1 MIWCKT
7 SVRSWAKLS
16 PMDLAERQM
25 QFLFRLRSRGVTN
38 MAVLGAMEAIP
49 REAFINGLFQDRAYE
64 DMALPIPSGQTI
76 SAPSVVALMT
86 QALDVTSRCKVLEI
100 GTGSGY
106 QAAILSRLARRV
118 YTVERHK
125 PLAVEASRKLDALGV
140 TNTVVLHRDGTQG
153 LPEQA
158 PFDRIMVTAAA
169 EDVPA
174 PLLTQLRDGGS
185 LVMPVGHSDQVQ
197 TLIKVMK
204 TPDGLD
210 YKEFQDVRFVPL
222 VEGLPTK
229 LDL

>member
-1 MIWCKT
+1 
-7 SVRSWAKLS
+7 
-16 PMDLAERQM
+16 MDNAERQM

-38 MAVLGAMEAIP
+38 SRVLHAMETIT
-49 REAFINGLFQDRAYE
+49 REAFLDGLFRDRAYE
-64 DMALPIPSGQTI
+64 DVALPIPSGQTI
-76 SAPSVVALMT
+76 SAPSVVGLMT
-86 QALDVTSRCKVLEI
+86 QALDVTPRCKVLEI

-106 QAAILSRLARRV
+106 QAAILSRLARRI

-125 PLAVEASRKLDALGV
+125 PLARVASQRLDELGL
-140 TNTVVLHRDGTQG
+140 TNTVVLHVDGTIG
-153 LPEQA
+153 LPDQA

-174 PLLTQLRDGGS
+174 PLLAQLREGGA

-204 TPDGLD
+204 TADGLE

-222 VEGLPTK
+222 VEGLPTR
-229 LDL
+229 LDV